1 MVVRRLHP
9 GLRAQCARNRAIA
22 KELAEVN
29 LARLSALRS
38 RGALARLRSRNM
50 RSSHLCATS
59 DRLGVHVQCVQRR
72 LGAQTRQRDNRASEG
87 EREALTRPLV
97 HALAVSLAQQG
108 TPGRTSGS
116 HAAEDGP
123 LGPNQG
129 HARGGVASSSQ
140 AARPRSRQRRACS
153 RRSEVRQPPARF
165 PATQRGGRQ
174 ARVAVRT
181 SRRQTRAERD

>member
-29 LARLSALRS
+29 LARLGALRS
-38 RGALARLRSRNM
+38 RGELARLRSRNM
-50 RSSHLCATS
+50 GASHLGAAG
-59 DRLGVHVQCVQRR
+59 DRLGVRVQCVQRR
-72 LGAQTRQRDNRASEG
+72 LGAETWQRDNRASEG
-87 EREALTRPLV
+87 EREALTRPLL
-97 HALAVSLAQQG
+97 HARAVSLAQPG

-129 HARGGVASSSQ
+129 HARGGAASSSQ
-140 AARPRSRQRRACS
+140 AARPRSRRRRACS